1 MPRPEDGYDERKR
14 PMTDSGERKTWRTMG
29 WGPWDDEGLP
39 SEPLDDQTREQ
50 RELPRTLVSVG
61 DPGVRQRPVF
71 DPALKQYG
79 SAMRAGEPQF
89 ASPGVAE
96 RWHTA
101 RRRAVDHVL
110 ATVAE
115 SPWAAHLV
123 LRGSMLL
130 RAWYGPAARE
140 PGDLDFVVVPATWE
154 LVEPRTDRM
163 FADIARDADARSRA
177 AGGVRIDAA
186 GAVDDEIWTYDRV
199 PGRRL
204 VLPWRADGLPSG
216 IVQLDFV
223 FNESLPSAAEYTDV
237 PRGDG
242 SGAHRILAATAEQ
255 SLAWKLLW
263 LLSDSYPQGKDLY
276 DAVLLAESTPL
287 RAELLHRTLVAG
299 EPHWAGR
306 RISAGTFVDQDA
318 DWDEFVKEYPD
329 VHGAAEEFMGRL
341 LSALEPVFAE
351 ESAGPA
357 VDGYAWRLRWLAQL
371 LPEARREAARA
382 GMPALVAWLKGRALG
397 LAESIVIIR
406 EVVGPEQCTPEQA
419 ADAYVAQLPYTSGEL
434 GYYTRNPG
442 VIGDALAALR
452 DQV

>member
-1 MPRPEDGYDERKR
+1 
-14 PMTDSGERKTWRTMG
+14 MTDSGERKTWRTIG
-29 WGPWDDEGLP
+29 WGPWEDDDLP
-39 SEPLDDQTREQ
+39 AGPLDEQTRQQ
-50 RELPRTLVSVG
+50 RELPRTLVSVA
-61 DPGVRQRPVF
+61 DPGVRRRPIF

-79 SAMRAGEPQF
+79 SAMRAGEPRF
-89 ASPGVAE
+89 AAPGTAE
-96 RWHTA
+96 RWHDA

-110 ATVAE
+110 AAVAE
-115 SPWAAHLV
+115 SPWAGHLV

-154 LVEPRTDRM
+154 LVEPRTERM
-163 FADIARDADARSRA
+163 FADIARGADARSAA
-177 AGGVRIDAA
+177 AGDVRIDAA

-204 VLPWRADGLPSG
+204 VLPWRAAGLPSG

-223 FNESLPSAAEYTDV
+223 FNESLPTAAEYTDV
-237 PRGDG
+237 PCRDG
-242 SGAHRILAATAEQ
+242 SGTHRILAATAEQ

-306 RISAGTFVDQDA
+306 RVSAATFVDQDA

-329 VHGAAEEFMGRL
+329 IGGTAEEFMGRL
-341 LSALEPVFAE
+341 LTALEPVFAE

-357 VDGYAWRLRWLAQL
+357 VDGYAWRLRWLGQL
-371 LPEARREAARA
+371 LPDARRAAARA
-382 GMPALVAWLKGRALG
+382 GMPALVEWLKGRGLG

-406 EVVGPEQCTPEQA
+406 EVVGPDRCTLDQA
-419 ADAYVAQLPYTSGEL
+419 ADAYVAELPYTSGEL
-434 GYYTRNPG
+434 GYYTRNPE
-442 VIGDALAALR
+442 VIRDALGALR
-452 DQV
+452 EAV

>member
-1 MPRPEDGYDERKR
+1 
-14 PMTDSGERKTWRTMG
+14 MTDSGERKTWRTMG
-29 WGPWDDEGLP
+29 WGPWDDEALP
-39 SEPLDDQTREQ
+39 SEPLDEPTREQ
-50 RELPRTLVSVG
+50 RQLPRTLVSVA

-101 RRRAVDHVL
+101 RRQAVDHVL
-110 ATVAE
+110 AALAE
-115 SPWAAHLV
+115 SPWAEHLV

-140 PGDLDFVVVPATWE
+140 PGDLDFVVVPVTWD

-163 FADIARDADARSRA
+163 FADIARGAQAHSDA
-177 AGGVRIDAA
+177 AGDVRIDAA

-204 VLPWRADGLPSG
+204 VLPWRAHGLPSG

-237 PRGDG
+237 PRHDG

-276 DAVLLAESTPL
+276 DAVLLAESTSL
-287 RAELLHRTLVAG
+287 RADLLHRTLVAG
-299 EPHWAGR
+299 VPHWAGR
-306 RISAGTFVDQDA
+306 CVSAASFAGQDT

-329 VHGAAEEFMGRL
+329 VDGTAEVLMGRL
-341 LSALEPVFAE
+341 LTALEPVFAE
-351 ESAGPA
+351 ESAAAAAAG
-357 VDGYAWRLRWLAQL
+357 DGYAWRLRWLDRL

-382 GMPALVAWLKGRALG
+382 GMPALVAWLSGRQLS
-397 LAESIVIIR
+397 LAENIVIIR
-406 EVVGPEQCTPEQA
+406 EVVGPQHCTPEQA
-419 ADAYVAQLPYTSGEL
+419 ADAYIAQLPYSSGEL
-434 GYYTRNPG
+434 GYHTRNPD
-442 VIGDALAALR
+442 VLAATLATLR
-452 DQV
+452 DRV